1 MTVRTIQEI
10 LTAAGKQQ
18 PVESA
23 LGANDIVIAAAI
35 LAQAIDRHADTVA
48 TAIKHTAEKPK

>member
-1 MTVRTIQEI
+1 MTIRSVQEI

-35 LAQAIDRHADTVA
+35 LAQAVDRHADTVA
-48 TAIKHTAEKPK
+48 TAIKHAAEKPK